1 MPTTTYEISERVY
14 RFSTWVPGVGPDGLT
29 FNQYL
34 IDADEPLLFHCGPR
48 ALFGAVSEAVARIV
62 PLERLRW
69 ISFGHVEADECGSMN
84 QWLAAA
90 PHAEVAF
97 GRFGCLLSLNDMA
110 DRAPRALADDEVL
123 DIGGHRLR
131 VISTP
136 HVPHGA
142 EAQVLYDETTRVL
155 FCGDLLAQ
163 GGDPPALV
171 HASDIVAP
179 AMAAEAAFGGT
190 ALTPNTA
197 PTIRRLAQLSPRT
210 LGLMHGPAYAGDCA
224 AALHGLADGYAE
236 LFDAALYD
244 ASTAEA
250 AHADPTRRR

>member
-14 RFSTWVPGVGPDGLT
+14 RLSTWISGIGPEGLT

-34 IDADEPLLFHCGPR
+34 IDAEEPLLFHCGPR
-48 ALFGAVSEAVARIV
+48 ALFDAVSEAVGRVV
-62 PLERLRW
+62 PVERLRW

-97 GRFGCLLSLNDMA
+97 GRLGCLLSLSDMA
-110 DRAPRALADDEVL
+110 DRAPRPLADDEIL
-123 DIGGHRLR
+123 DIGGHRMR
-131 VISTP
+131 VITTP

-142 EAQVLYDETTRVL
+142 EAQVLYDETTSML
-155 FCGDLLAQ
+155 LCGDLFAQ

-171 HASDIVAP
+171 HAADIVAP
-179 AMAAEAAFGGT
+179 AMTAEAVFGGT
-190 ALTPNTA
+190 CLTPTTA

-224 AALHGLADGYAE
+224 EALDGLADGYAA
-236 LFDAALYD
+236 LFDAALYE
-244 ASTAEA
+244 ASVAEA
-250 AHADPTRRR
+250 TWRR

>member
-14 RFSTWVPGVGPDGLT
+14 RFSTWIPGVGPEGLT

-34 IDADEPLLFHCGPR
+34 VDAEEPLLFHCGPR

-62 PLERLRW
+62 ALERLRW

-90 PHAEVAF
+90 PRAEVAF
-97 GRFGCLLSLNDMA
+97 GKLGCLLSLNDMA
-110 DRAPRALADDEVL
+110 DRAPRVLDDGEVL
-123 DIGGHRLR
+123 DIGGHHLR
-131 VISTP
+131 MITTP

-142 EAQVLYDETTRVL
+142 EAQVLYDETASVL

-171 HASDIVAP
+171 HASDILAP
-179 AMAAEAAFGGT
+179 AMAAEAAFKGT
-190 ALTPNTA
+190 ALTPATA

-210 LGLMHGPAYAGDCA
+210 LGLMHGPAFAGDCA
-224 AALHGLADGYAE
+224 SALDGLADGYAE
-236 LFDAALYD
+236 LFDASL
-244 ASTAEA
+244 AEA
-250 AHADPTRRR
+250 ALAEATRRR